1 MKTNELAQAVQASA
15 YGHPNVYPNSEHIKP
30 PQEKERIR
38 IVEQATRAEVKL
50 NQQREIEDRIEEINT
65 LRQQAAI
72 RYTPDGKN
80 TISPGETQGQFV
92 DIEA

>member
-1 MKTNELAQAVQASA
+1 MSNEISQSIQASQ

-38 IVEQATRAEVKL
+38 VVEQATRAEVKA
-50 NQQREIEDRIEEINT
+50 NKTKEIEERIEEIQT
-65 LRQQAAI
+65 LRDQAAL
-72 RYTPDGKN
+72 RYTQDGKS

-92 DIEA
+92 DIEV